1 VKSGGAGG
9 RRSTVDH
16 PPARRAATNTIVNP
30 RGKRFDPM
38 SASWPMVLFNVV
50 SVLGLMSGCVVAA
63 RAIAGGRHF
72 WLAYLGVGAAIL
84 FFVVA
89 TPLRHFLL
97 LQRREAEQRERIL
110 VLDGKRREFA
120 ARLTRALDMA
130 DDEPGALSVASR
142 AFRELTPGMR
152 VEVLLADSS
161 QAHLVRAVA
170 YEPEGAPLG
179 CTVSTPKG
187 CPAVRNGHALHFDD
201 SDQLDACPQLRERAA
216 GRCAALCVPVS
227 IMGSAVGVL
236 HAVHGAEAD
245 LDSHQ
250 TDGLEIV
257 AQQLGARVGLLAAMS
272 QSQMQANTDPLTGLL
287 NRRSLENEARVLM
300 RKELPFSV
308 VLADLDQFK
317 RLNDTYGHDTG
328 DRALRLFAKTMR
340 RAVRDGDI
348 VARYG
353 GEEFVVVM
361 PGIGAVEAVA
371 AFDRVRL
378 ELEVA
383 LSDGRIPPFTV
394 SAGVVD
400 TSDSGS
406 LDELITLA
414 DQLLLKAKRAG
425 RNRVVHAASPEVAPA
440 AVFVTDALDVDS
452 VSPV

>member
-1 VKSGGAGG
+1 
-9 RRSTVDH
+9 
-16 PPARRAATNTIVNP
+16 
-30 RGKRFDPM
+30 M
-38 SASWPMVLFNVV
+38 SATWPMILINVV
-50 SVLGLMSGCVVAA
+50 SVLVLMAACAAAA
-63 RAIAGGRHF
+63 RSIRHGHNFWPLFGG
-72 WLAYLGVGAAIL
+72 LASVTL

-89 TPLRHFLL
+89 VPLRHFLL
-97 LQRREAEQRERIL
+97 IQRREAEHREMIL
-110 VLDGKRREFA
+110 VLDGRRRDFA

-130 DDEPGALSVASR
+130 DDDSGALTVAGR
-142 AFRELTPGMR
+142 AFRELAPGIH
-152 VEVLLADSS
+152 VAVLLADSS

-170 YEPEGAPLG
+170 HEPTGAPHG
-179 CTVSTPKG
+179 CSVTTPKG
-187 CPAVRNGHALHFDD
+187 CPAVRNGHSLRFDD
-201 SDQLDACPQLRERAA
+201 SEKLDACPQLRDR
-216 GRCAALCVPVS
+216 GQDRCGALCVPVS

-236 HAVHGAEAD
+236 HAVHVAGTD
-245 LDSHQ
+245 LDLHQ
-250 TDGLEIV
+250 TEGLEIV

-300 RKELPFSV
+300 RKETAFSV

-340 RAVRDGDI
+340 ATMRDGDI

-353 GEEFVVVM
+353 GEEFVIVM
-361 PGIGAVEAVA
+361 PGITAVEAVQT
-371 AFDRVRL
+371 FDRVRL

-400 TSDSGS
+400 TSDSTS

-414 DQLLLKAKRAG
+414 DQLLLRAKRAG
-425 RNRVVHAASPEVAPA
+425 RNRVVHAAGAELNPLAETSTADEPFA
-440 AVFVTDALDVDS
+440 A
-452 VSPV
+452 